1 MVGEGIGYEENCIIF
16 FIEKFIKRAEKFPL
30 FYFSLDNDKK
40 L

>member
-1 MVGEGIGYEENCIIF
+1 MVGGEIGYEENCVI